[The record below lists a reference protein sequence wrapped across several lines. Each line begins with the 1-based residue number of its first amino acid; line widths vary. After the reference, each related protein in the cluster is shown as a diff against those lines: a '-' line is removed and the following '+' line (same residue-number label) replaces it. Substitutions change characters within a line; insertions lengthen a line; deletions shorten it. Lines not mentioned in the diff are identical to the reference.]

1 MDIALPAESLR
12 KQWDG
17 MMQYWWHH
25 LGVSWQRCEQKI
37 ILKTEYK
44 YNYYLWVVI
53 CILVWVFSFSR
64 TGQFLNEVMK
74 ETWGQFEQ
82 WEGFRRWCD
91 IDDATFAVITATFL
105 SRDFSISSHYQGSI
119 DFNTEEGSI
128 SWYLQGWYWM
138 TWSSEIILSNTL
150 PRERIG
156 KYCHRQ

>member
-1 MDIALPAESLR
+1 MLCRYTFINANILTTMGRQRGSTVFIGNLWEPFQLPTVYMFLTA
-12 KQWDG
+12 
-17 MMQYWWHH
+17 M
-25 LGVSWQRCEQKI
+25 V
-37 ILKTEYK
+37 
-44 YNYYLWVVI
+44 WVVI